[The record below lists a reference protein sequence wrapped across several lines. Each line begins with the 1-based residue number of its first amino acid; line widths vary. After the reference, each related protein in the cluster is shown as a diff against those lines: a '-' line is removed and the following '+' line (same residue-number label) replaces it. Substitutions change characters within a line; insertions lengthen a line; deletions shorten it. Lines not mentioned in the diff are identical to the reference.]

1 MARIGKVYLTG
12 AGPGDPGLLT
22 LKAKALLQK
31 ADTVVYDY
39 LVGRRIID
47 LIPSRIKKV
56 CFAQNGHKDHR
67 LQNKINKFLIQE
79 AKSGRQV
86 VRLKNGDPFLFS
98 RGSEEAQALA
108 ENQIPYEVIPGIT
121 AGMAACE
128 CAGIPITQRHIN
140 SCVSFITASEAKD
153 KIKSNI
159 RWKALAESRAT
170 LIFYMVV
177 EKLKTVC
184 NQLRRAG
191 LNQDAPC
198 YIIQE
203 ATTPRQKALAGT
215 LADIYRKACKG
226 RIKPPAILVV
236 PALPLAGK
244 RIVVTRP
251 KGGEFSR
258 LLAKQGAQVIHFPTI
273 EIKPNA
279 KQLKDIRGFDWLVF
293 TSSNAVRFFR
303 ENLKK
308 IPHGVKIGCI
318 GPKTRQELARRGIKA
333 DLMPAMFSSAGLV
346 REFKKQNLR
355 GKKILLL
362 RSDKGSQLLPR
373 KLSALGAKV
382 RDFAVYRIL
391 QAKPKIKNFLQ
402 EIKQGADIITFLS
415 AQSARNFVKILS
427 RERAKKILQQAQI
440 ASIGPETTATL
451 KSLGFGVD
459 FQPKEFSIE
468 ALVKTIVGQKW

>member
-1 MARIGKVYLTG
+1 MARIGRVYLTG
-12 AGPGDPGLLT
+12 AGPGDPELLT

-56 CFAQNGHKDHR
+56 CFAQNGRKDYR
-67 LQNKINKFLIQE
+67 LQNKINKFLTQE

-128 CAGIPITQRHIN
+128 YAGIPITQRHIN
-140 SCVSFITASEAKD
+140 SCVSFITASEAQD
-153 KIKSNI
+153 KHKSNI
-159 RWKALAESRAT
+159 CWKALVDSGAT

-177 EKLKTVC
+177 GKLKDVC
-184 NQLRRAG
+184 SKLRRYG
-191 LNQDAPC
+191 LSRDTAC

-203 ATTPRQKALAGT
+203 ATTPRQKVLAGT
-215 LADIYRKACKG
+215 LADIYRKARKA

-251 KGGEFSR
+251 KGGELSA
-258 LLAKQGAQVIHFPTI
+258 LLTKQGAQVINFPTI
-273 EIKPNA
+273 KIKPNS
-279 KQLKDIRGFDWLVF
+279 KKIKNLSGFDWLVF
-293 TSSNAVRFFR
+293 TSSNAARFFR
-303 ENLKK
+303 KNLKK
-308 IPHGVKIGCI
+308 IPQGIKISCI
-318 GPKTRQELARRGIKA
+318 GPKTRQELENWGAKVY
-333 DLMPAMFSSAGLV
+333 LMPAVFSSTGLAAA
-346 REFKKQNLR
+346 FKKHNLR

-362 RSDKGSQLLPR
+362 RSDKGSQLLP
-373 KLSALGAKV
+373 KELSASGAKV
-382 RDFAVYRIL
+382 SDCAVYRIA
-391 QAKPKIKNFLQ
+391 QARPKIKRFFKKL
-402 EIKQGADIITFLS
+402 KAPVDIITFLS
-415 AQSARNFVKILS
+415 SESAKNFIRILGRKRARKIL
-427 RERAKKILQQAQI
+427 RQTKI
-440 ASIGPETTATL
+440 ASIGPETSATL
-451 KSLGFGVD
+451 KSLGFTVD
-459 FQPKEFSIE
+459 FQPREFTVE
-468 ALVKTIVGQKW
+468 ALAQSITGN